1 MNSSS
6 PAEHTPANALQ
17 RQLEQLRA
25 DQERLFRELQSGES
39 RLRRIAR
46 SVSRIEED
54 ERRRIARDLH
64 DGVGQNLSALR
75 HRIEAIRP
83 RLDAA
88 DGIKLLDEALEIC
101 GQTLADTRH
110 LARLLRPQILDDL
123 GLEAALRWLAAS
135 CASAIGC
142 EIEVEASLDEA
153 ELDPELS
160 ALAFRIVQESL
171 TNVVRHSQASHV
183 TIRVASRGGQLA
195 VVVVDDGI
203 GFDVKASQAAG
214 SQARSAGL
222 AGMQERVG
230 LFGGRLNLISGSG
243 AGTQVR
249 AHIPLSLRADT

>member
-1 MNSSS
+1 MSPSS
-6 PAEHTPANALQ
+6 PADRGPTSAVQH
-17 RQLEQLRA
+17 QLEQLRA
-25 DQERLFRELQSGES
+25 DQERLFRELQVGES

-75 HRIEAIRP
+75 HRIEALRP
-83 RLDAA
+83 HVEGA
-88 DGIKLLDEALEIC
+88 DGTELLEQALEIC
-101 GQTLADTRH
+101 DRTLAETRH

-123 GLEAALRWLAAS
+123 GLEAALRWLAAN

-142 EIEVEASLDEA
+142 ETEVEVQVDEA
-153 ELDPELS
+153 ELDPELG

-171 TNVVRHSQASHV
+171 TNVVRHSRASHV
-183 TIRVASRGGQLA
+183 AIRVASRAGQLA

-203 GFDVKASQAAG
+203 GFDVKAALAG
-214 SQARSAGL
+214 GSEARSAGL
-222 AGMQERVG
+222 AGMRERVG
-230 LFGGRLNLISGSG
+230 LFGGRLNLVSGSG

-249 AHIPLSLRADT
+249 AHIPLSVRSDS